1 MKLVPLPVAAWD
13 LYFVSISLAE
23 KSDPPKKAQDDR
35 GLARII
41 LIPPG

>member
-1 MKLVPLPVAAWD
+1 VKVVPFPVAAWNHHWPD
-13 LYFVSISLAE
+13 LAG
-23 KSDPPKKAQDDR
+23 KSDPQKAQDDR